1 MTCYNLGIFT
11 EEIMKKI
18 IVLLI
23 SVLLLAGCSAK
34 KEVSCAYIEEGFES
48 TIVFVGE
55 EDEVHSSKETIKI
68 LYEFFDNGEEGVKEQ
83 LKEQIESSYAGI
95 DGVEVGVNISG
106 DEYLVMTI
114 SIDYES
120 VSKSDLVALGILT
133 SEESEADFISFEE
146 SITEN
151 EAYGYT
157 CTVK

>member
-1 MTCYNLGIFT
+1 
-11 EEIMKKI
+11 MKKV

-34 KEVSCAYIEEGFES
+34 KEVSCVYTEDGFES

-68 LYEFFDNGEEGVKEQ
+68 LYEFFDSGEEGAKEQ
-83 LKEQIESSYAGI
+83 LKDQIESSYAGI
-95 DGVEVGVNISG
+95 DGVEVSVNISG

-114 SIDYES
+114 SIDYEKAS
-120 VSKSDLVALGILT
+120 TDDLVALGIL
-133 SEESEADFISFEE
+133 SSDESGADFISFEE
-146 SITEN
+146 SISEN
-151 EAYGYT
+151 EAYGYA